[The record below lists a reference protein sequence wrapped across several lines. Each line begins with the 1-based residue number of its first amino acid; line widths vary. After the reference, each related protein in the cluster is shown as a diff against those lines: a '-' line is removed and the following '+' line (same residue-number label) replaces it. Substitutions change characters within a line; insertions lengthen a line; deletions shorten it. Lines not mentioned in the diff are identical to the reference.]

1 MLQELLTRHKSTV
14 AEFLSKNYDWV
25 NIFFFFWVT
34 NWVNIFTFGCMFLF
48 MHTLTWEEAIW
59 CMINWKNPLRIL
71 KCVCVFIAKNFCNTI
86 QAMILW
92 YYNLLLPSFVA
103 LKIHS
108 ISCQE
113 PCSSISTFWLFFN
126 GDIKGLNPSNPN
138 YRCMKKKKKS
148 YLGGEKNNNKT
159 YDLVHPLGYLLLAL
173 ILLLICLVR
182 SYKRLYL
189 VYKTPTS
196 ARFGRIHGRQPPPQ
210 FIGEANSWTW
220 TLTYSF
226 W

>member
-1 MLQELLTRHKSTV
+1 
-14 AEFLSKNYDWV
+14 
-25 NIFFFFWVT
+25 
-34 NWVNIFTFGCMFLF
+34 
-48 MHTLTWEEAIW
+48 
-59 CMINWKNPLRIL
+59 
-71 KCVCVFIAKNFCNTI
+71 
-86 QAMILW
+86 MILW

-103 LKIHS
+103 LKIHG

-113 PCSSISTFWLFFN
+113 PCSSTSTFWCFFN

-138 YRCMKKKKKS
+138 YWFIKKKS
-148 YLGGEKNNNKT
+148 YLGGEKNNDKT
-159 YDLVHPLGYLLLAL
+159 YNLVHPLGYLLLAL

-196 ARFGRIHGRQPPPQ
+196 ARFGRIHGRQPHPQ

-220 TLTYSF
+220 TPTYSF
-226 W
+226 WWKALAITPQFHFCKISSSIKSSFKGL